1 MSRQG
6 RPLRCGLRMQT
17 PPRVGRDEQ
26 CNRCSVPVD
35 HLRPVGQA
43 GIDELAEPTNLE
55 LDHGRSSG
63 NQISFLRMNHGVIGP
78 L

>member
-1 MSRQG
+1 
-6 RPLRCGLRMQT
+6 
-17 PPRVGRDEQ
+17 
-26 CNRCSVPVD
+26 VD